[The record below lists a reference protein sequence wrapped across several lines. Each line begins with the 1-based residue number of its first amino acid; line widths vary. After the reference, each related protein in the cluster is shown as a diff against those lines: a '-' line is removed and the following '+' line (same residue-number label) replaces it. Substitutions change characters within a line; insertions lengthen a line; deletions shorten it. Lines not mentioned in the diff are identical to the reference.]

1 MIKPKS
7 RHDSRKNM
15 DLLVSAFEQNY
26 SIIVAFLPWEEQLNV
41 KLSTIAIIQF
51 WTGRW
56 SFSMTSTSLKSSLSS
71 SASKKNKFAS
81 IPSRKATKG

>member
-51 WTGRW
+51 AGEFTI
-56 SFSMTSTSLKSSLSS
+56 SVLQVKS
-71 SASKKNKFAS
+71 
-81 IPSRKATKG
+81 GQD